1 MGEVLYLKVMVISTS
16 RYLPCTWQNIL
27 EQSEKIYGS
36 KYYVQLDL
44 MSQLMGYEVAVDNNV
59 YLNTLRGE
67 KNPSCQYKIGDD
79 DIVRLLDYGSTEWNS
94 SSCFDL
100 LIKKS
105 KNDVRPIRT
114 FSEALK
120 IVNEK
125 YGLGLGRSDKTVIDH
140 AGRDKHTYVIEKRKS
155 RTEIRVEARNGFS
168 QEGLDYWANFG
179 IDPIEFNQSVE
190 NEKVYEVVQY
200 YYVGKRGDW
209 IRVVPRS
216 LCFAFYFEDTE
227 HFKIYT
233 PYPTDTE
240 QKWLTNTST
249 EDVFGKHDYDTSS
262 SVIVTKSWKDRQVL
276 KNLGFN
282 AIAFQNEG
290 CTPSVNCT
298 WILFDNDDAGREASQ
313 KLAEHYVAKSIE
325 LDPRFGCKDV
335 AEFYEKYG
343 PDKTKLIINKL
354 LT

>member
-1 MGEVLYLKVMVISTS
+1 MIVTS

-27 EQSEKIYGS
+27 SQSEKIYGS

-44 MSQLMGYEVAVDNNV
+44 MSEIMGYEVSVDGNV
-59 YLNTLRGE
+59 CLNTLRGE
-67 KNPSCQYKIGDD
+67 SNPSCQFKIGTDD
-79 DIVRLLDYGSTEWNS
+79 LVRLYDYGSVEWNR

-125 YGLGLGRSDKTVIDH
+125 YGLGLGRNQETVIDH
-140 AGRDKHTYVIEKRKS
+140 AGTKQYKVELTSS
-155 RTEIRVEARNGFS
+155 RCEIRIKAKNGFTVEA
-168 QEGLDYWANFG
+168 LDYWANFG
-179 IDPIEFNQSVE
+179 IDPVKFNQAVE
-190 NEKVYEVVQY
+190 GEMIFQVTKY
-200 YYVGKRGDW
+200 YYTDRKDRW
-209 IRVVPRS
+209 ITVTPTN

-233 PYPTDTE
+233 PYPSE
-240 QKWLTNTST
+240 HESKWISNTHAN
-249 EDVFGKHDYDTSS
+249 DIFGRYDYSITKP
-262 SVIVTKSWKDRQVL
+262 VIATKSWKDRAVL

-290 CTPSVNCT
+290 CQPDVECD
-298 WILFDNDDAGREASQ
+298 WILFDNDNAGREASK
-313 KLAEHYVAKSIE
+313 KLAEHYNAKSIE

-343 PDKTKLIINKL
+343 PEKTKTILKKL
-354 LT
+354 TN